1 MYNILK
7 KGENMKKFL
16 FSMALALGAICMPSQ
31 ANAAEIA
38 SPVVNPVK
46 AAAPVSLASTED
58 DDVIIIIIIEQP
70 DDGGGL
76 TTL

>member
-1 MYNILK
+1 
-7 KGENMKKFL
+7 MKKFL

-38 SPVVNPVK
+38 SPVVYPVK

>member
-1 MYNILK
+1 
-7 KGENMKKFL
+7 
-16 FSMALALGAICMPSQ
+16 MPSQ

>member
-1 MYNILK
+1 
-7 KGENMKKFL
+7 MKKFL

-58 DDVIIIIIIEQP
+58 DDVVIIIIIEQP

>member
-1 MYNILK
+1 
-7 KGENMKKFL
+7 
-16 FSMALALGAICMPSQ
+16 MALALGAICMPSQ

-38 SPVVNPVK
+38 SPVVYPVK

-58 DDVIIIIIIEQP
+58 DDVVIIIIIEQP